1 MDRRQFLKISGHTF
15 LIGLPLSGYM
25 YGDSLFA
32 RLTSQLSRKSTDSQ
46 APSSLSYN
54 EFFKRHN
61 PGPGHPESAY
71 RYDAIM
77 NALRASELTERAI
90 HLEFGEVGDDTLL
103 YCHSRDYLKILK
115 NDVQKGKSKLS
126 TGDTN
131 ISKDSLKVARMAVGA
146 VTAAVD
152 AVVASSAKN
161 AFCVVRPPGHH
172 ASTRKGMGFCIFNN
186 VAIGVRYAQ
195 RKYGLSRILIVDWDV
210 HHGNGTQDIFYHDG
224 SVFFFSTHQ
233 YPWYPG
239 TGRKD
244 QTGSGAGQGTTLN
257 CPLPAGSGRKQ
268 VLGAFVDKLLPAMKS
283 FKPEAVFISAGF
295 DSRINDP
302 LGQFTLTDLDFI
314 DLTKIVLD
322 IANIYAGDRVI
333 SVLEG
338 GYNLM
343 GLSKAVISHVDT
355 MQTI

>member
-1 MDRRQFLKISGHTF
+1 MG
-15 LIGLPLSGYM
+15 
-25 YGDSLFA
+25 GDLLFA
-32 RLTSQLSRKSTDSQ
+32 RLSSQSSRKISDS
-46 APSSLSYN
+46 PEKTCLGHT

-77 NALRASELTERAI
+77 NALRASKLIERTV
-90 HLEFGEVGDDTLL
+90 HLEFGEVDDDTLL
-103 YCHSRDYLKILK
+103 HCHSRDYLRILN
-115 NDVQKGKSKLS
+115 NDFQNRKTKLS

-131 ISKDSLKVARMAVGA
+131 ISKDSLNVARMAVGA

-152 AVVASSAKN
+152 AVVAGSAKN
-161 AFCVVRPPGHH
+161 AFCAVRPPGHH
-172 ASTRKGMGFCIFNN
+172 ASAGKGMGFCIFNN
-186 VAIGVRYAQ
+186 VAIGARYAQ
-195 RKYGLSRILIVDWDV
+195 RKYDLSRILIVDWDV
-210 HHGNGTQDIFYHDG
+210 HHGNGTQDIFYNDG

-244 QTGSGAGQGTTLN
+244 ETGSGAGLGTTLN
-257 CPLPAGSGRKQ
+257 CPLPAGSGKKQ

-295 DSRINDP
+295 DSRIGDP
-302 LGQFTLTDLDFI
+302 LGQFTLTDPDFI
-314 DLTKIVLD
+314 DLTQIVLD
-322 IANIYAGDRVI
+322 IANTYARDRVI

-338 GYNLM
+338 GYNLI
-343 GLSKAVISHVDT
+343 GLSQAVISHVDT
-355 MQTI
+355 MQN